1 MAAAT
6 MPATIAT
13 VSMEKM
19 SKPILPLTL
28 VDGVADVGEAVVATP
43 DPAVLV
49 VDLVPLRVV
58 V

>member
-6 MPATIAT
+6 MAATITT

-19 SKPILPLTL
+19 SKPSLPPTP
-28 VDGVADVGEAVVATP
+28 VAGFVDVGEAVVVVS

-49 VDLVPLRVV
+49 VDSVPPRVV